1 MVNFVLVHG
10 AMHGGWCWKN
20 VRSILAKAG
29 YSVLT
34 PTLTGQGERRRE
46 LSRQVGVETHI
57 EDVLETLW
65 FEDIDEV
72 HLVLHSYAGILAGPI
87 AERAIGRLSSI
98 TFLGAFLV
106 RPGECLL
113 DVEPPDVAARYRQLA
128 TEKGDGWR
136 LPATSDFLEQ
146 WGITDSALREAVGN
160 RLTDF
165 ALACQTQPVVY
176 DPASLDTVR
185 KIYVRHTAPQ
195 MASLHRFWER
205 AVSSGWQTEEIA
217 TGHDMMLQDPQSTVD
232 LLMQIAE

>member
-1 MVNFVLVHG
+1 LLQGQAVKCAKVTHG
-10 AMHGGWCWKN
+10 
-20 VRSILAKAG
+20 
-29 YSVLT
+29 
-34 PTLTGQGERRRE
+34 
-46 LSRQVGVETHI
+46 
-57 EDVLETLW
+57 
-65 FEDIDEV
+65 
-72 HLVLHSYAGILAGPI
+72 
-87 AERAIGRLSSI
+87 
-98 TFLGAFLV
+98 
-106 RPGECLL
+106 
-113 DVEPPDVAARYRQLA
+113 YRQLA

-146 WGITDSALREAVGN
+146 WGITDSALRETVGN

-232 LLMQIAE
+232 LLMQIAMTWAQKKCLSRKVTVWLLLTVLTRNRSYH

>member
-46 LSRQVGVETHI
+46 LSRQVGVETHV

-87 AERAIGRLSSI
+87 AERAVGRLSSI

-106 RPGECLL
+106 RPENAYSMSNRQRWQPAIVSLL
-113 DVEPPDVAARYRQLA
+113 RR
-128 TEKGDGWR
+128 R
-136 LPATSDFLEQ
+136 
-146 WGITDSALREAVGN
+146 
-160 RLTDF
+160 
-165 ALACQTQPVVY
+165 
-176 DPASLDTVR
+176 
-185 KIYVRHTAPQ
+185 
-195 MASLHRFWER
+195 
-205 AVSSGWQTEEIA
+205 A
-217 TGHDMMLQDPQSTVD
+217 TGGAYLPPLIFLSNGASPIP
-232 LLMQIAE
+232 L